1 MFQSRRQDDVIII
14 RCEGE
19 LPREEL
25 AEIAALAR
33 KARAEGCVVV
43 VDLKRVTHLH
53 YAGAAL
59 LRAIPGLRASG
70 ANRYVRDLVFA
81 GGAAG
86 YVELYGDVEEAV
98 RAA

>member
-1 MFQSRRQDDVIII
+1 MFQVRVNDDVVVIK
-14 RCEGE
+14 CEGE
-19 LPREEL
+19 LDRDEL
-25 AEIAALAR
+25 SQVAALAR
-33 KARAEGCVVV
+33 KERAEARMVVI
-43 VDLKRVTHLH
+43 DLKKVTHLH

-59 LRAIPGLRASG
+59 LRAIPGLRAAG

-86 YVELYGDVEEAV
+86 HVELYGDVEEAV

>member
-1 MFQSRRQDDVIII
+1 MFQMRMQDDVVVIK
-14 RCEGE
+14 CEGE
-19 LPREEL
+19 LSREEL
-25 AEIAALAR
+25 AQVAALAR
-33 KARAEGCVVV
+33 KERAEAKMVVI
-43 VDLKRVTHLH
+43 DLKKVTHLH

-59 LRAIPGLRASG
+59 LRAIPGLRAAG

-86 YVELYGDVEEAV
+86 HVELYGDVEEAV

>member
-1 MFQSRRQDDVIII
+1 MYEARVQDEVVIIK
-14 RCEGE
+14 CQGE
-19 LPREEL
+19 LTREEL
-25 AEIAALAR
+25 AQVAALAR
-33 KARAEGCVVV
+33 KERAEARLVV
-43 VDLKRVTHLH
+43 VDLKHVTHLH

-59 LRAIPGLRASG
+59 LRAIPGLRAAG

-86 YVELYGDVEEAV
+86 HVELYGDVEEAV